1 MDYFNG
7 RRMKVLTSN
16 TPSYIRAEFGSL
28 ASMSLDNSKGEV
40 EISIVKRNGGSYVNL
55 NFSFSLEYLAAF
67 TVTIIGA
74 LITYIIYTMLEI
86 PFQFTLLVILV
97 MVAFV
102 VGIIGYSVSATRRK
116 FVEEF
121 NMFIQSLAP
130 KKD

>member
-7 RRMKVLTSN
+7 RRMKILTSN
-16 TPSYIRAEFGSL
+16 PPSYIRAEFGSL
-28 ASMSLDNSKGEV
+28 ASMSPDNSKGEV
-40 EISIVKRNGGSYVNL
+40 DISIVKRNGGSYVNL

-74 LITYIIYTMLEI
+74 LIAYIIYTMLEI

-116 FVEEF
+116 FIEEF

-130 KKD
+130 KRD